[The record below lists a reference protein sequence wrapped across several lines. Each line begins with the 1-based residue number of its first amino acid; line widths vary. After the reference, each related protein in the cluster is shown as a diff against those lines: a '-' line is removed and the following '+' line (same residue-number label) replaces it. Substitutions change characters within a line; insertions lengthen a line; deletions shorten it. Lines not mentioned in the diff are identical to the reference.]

1 MFQVGLLMGI
11 SWICGF
17 VASAAD
23 ITLFWWLFVI
33 ITSLQGPLLLV
44 SILCSTQFRDVVGK
58 KEGNAKVTN
67 RGKHSGAPRAIT
79 SPERPGGSTQP
90 YSKDETQIGRRS
102 MLLKR
107 YDSHKTDD
115 VNEKGEQVSDDAKV
129 GGELKNQKYEEID
142 YIRSSTSNTA
152 NNSIEAAGKQTKDT
166 GSRDAVQSSDEHKF

>member
-115 VNEKGEQVSDDAKV
+115 VNEKVNKSVMIQKWVRRKV
-129 GGELKNQKYEEID
+129 VQK
-142 YIRSSTSNTA
+142 
-152 NNSIEAAGKQTKDT
+152 
-166 GSRDAVQSSDEHKF
+166 